1 MLVGLNLLTATKHKR
16 KLLMSKEETKPS
28 LISEVLKWFSL
39 LKSGKLAGYGIILI
53 MIGGL
58 LFCTYKLTEN
68 IQVVPIFIS
77 GPRDWLYENFTVPAG
92 GYIIRGAIFPNVS
105 IVTVEFNLT
114 SGDVI
119 DFLFLDQQGFLSWQ
133 NGSSVS
139 NPFPW
144 GEGVAEANI
153 SFSIPHGGGWGFI
166 WDNVNYSEPKEVS
179 ANVTWTGE
187 VIEYEEITKSKSL
200 DQQMLWTIG
209 EIVMI
214 VGIWLVV
221 FGLTVLFLTNRSN
234 RNMGLRE

>member
-1 MLVGLNLLTATKHKR
+1 
-16 KLLMSKEETKPS
+16 MSKKETKPS
-28 LISEVLKWFSL
+28 LMSEVLKWFSL
-39 LKSGKLAGYGIILI
+39 LKGGKIAGYGIILI
-53 MIGGL
+53 VIGGL
-58 LFCTYKLTEN
+58 LFYNFKLAEN

-77 GPRDWLYENFTVPAG
+77 GPRDWIYENFTVPAG
-92 GYIIRGAIFPNVS
+92 ENIIRGAIFPNVS
-105 IVTVEFNLT
+105 TVTVEFNLT
-114 SGDVI
+114 SDDSI

-153 SFSIPHGGGWGFI
+153 SFSIPHGGGWAFV

-187 VIEYEEITKSKSL
+187 VIDYREVTKSRSFGE
-200 DQQMLWTIG
+200 QMLWATG

-214 VGIWLVV
+214 VGIWFAV
-221 FGLTVLFLTNRSN
+221 FGLIVLFVTYRSN
-234 RNMGLRE
+234 RRTGVREQSSLQPLCLRKDFIH